1 MNLEEPAIGE
11 SLEPEVGFSEEFV
24 WYVESGEEDLVLVP
38 DHSP

>member
-1 MNLEEPAIGE
+1 MNLEEQVIGE

-24 WYVESGEEDLVLVP
+24 WYGESGEEGLALIP